1 MSANQTGK
9 VVIGRKSDRTS
20 FRDLPAAAKF
30 YVAAVSVLG
39 AVSLAVSVGAFR
51 TNNWRLFIALLGLTI
66 VTSAI
71 KIELPLG
78 RGASNLS
85 LAHLVNFWSLLAL
98 GAMPTVWIAA
108 VSAGA
113 QCTLRTQVSNPP
125 HRVIFSIA
133 TLSVTIWLVAL
144 PLQWALGSDPTSMVN
159 LLRAAAVA
167 APLYFV
173 INTGLVAAAVAL
185 STHQNVARVW
195 QRNFIW
201 SAPSYFAG
209 AILAAAAAAA
219 WQRGLFGWLL
229 VLAAPLYLVFRS
241 YHSVVARL
249 REEQED
255 TRRAME
261 VQLATIEALALAIE
275 AKASCTP
282 EHVHSIQRYAGML
295 AEAAGLSDAD
305 IQAVRTAALLHDIGN
320 MAVPEHILAKP
331 GPLTPEEFERVK
343 IHPRVGAE
351 ILRDV
356 PFAAPVAELV
366 LAHHE
371 RWDGMGYPTGLGGD
385 AIPVG
390 ARILTIADIYSTLQ
404 TSRPYRPAVF
414 SPAEAMQMLR
424 DLAGSVLDPALV
436 DLLVARLSQPAPA
449 VDGAA
454 QLAGVTPFPALL
466 DISDAHREEQVLYE
480 IAQALG
486 SSLGVDEAMT
496 LIRDKVNRLVPFVT
510 CALFLGDDER
520 GLSCRYAHGPGTEA
534 LMMWA
539 PKSWSELSLRLPAC
553 ADGRA
558 AHGEDLVSVL
568 PCRLI
573 FEGRLIGALVIYHT
587 AAACYTDEHRR
598 VLVRVSEQAAAVI
611 HNSTRF
617 EQTRHESQTDALTS
631 LPNRRSFERQLRAG
645 LLRAAQAR
653 SGASLVMLDLDRLK
667 EINDTYGHEAGDRA
681 LQAIGNVLRST
692 VRETDLCA
700 RFAGDE
706 FVIVLW
712 ECSPENERR
721 RIAEVQ
727 NAVAAYPFEPRPGVR
742 TALSISAGCARFPE
756 DGGSL
761 PELVVAADG
770 RMYQDKASRRARS
783 AARMRD
789 SELHGERA

>member
-1 MSANQTGK
+1 MMAHQTGK
-9 VVIGRKSDRTS
+9 VVTGRESDRTS

-30 YVAAVSVLG
+30 YVAAVSAMG

-51 TNNWRLFIALLGLTI
+51 TDNWRLFIALLGLTI
-66 VTSAI
+66 MTSAI

-108 VSAGA
+108 VSAAA
-113 QCTLRTQVSNPP
+113 QCTLRTQVANPP

-133 TLSVTIWLVAL
+133 TLTVTIWLVAL
-144 PLQWALGSDPTSMVN
+144 PLQWALGSDPTSIVN
-159 LLRAAAVA
+159 LLRAVAVA

-185 STHQNVARVW
+185 STHQHVARVW

-249 REEQED
+249 REEQDD

-371 RWDGMGYPTGLGGD
+371 RWDGMGYPTGLRGD
-385 AIPVG
+385 AIPLG

-436 DLLVARLSQPAPA
+436 DLLLARLSRPAPA
-449 VDGAA
+449 VDGTGP
-454 QLAGVTPFPALL
+454 LAEGTPFAALL

-486 SSLGVDEAMT
+486 SSLGVEEAMT

-534 LMMWA
+534 LLMWG

-558 AHGEDLVSVL
+558 AHGEDLLSVL
-568 PCRLI
+568 PCRLM

-712 ECSPENERR
+712 DCSPEHERR
-721 RIAEVQ
+721 RIVEVQ

-770 RMYQDKASRRARS
+770 CMYQDKANRRARS

-789 SELHGERA
+789 SEVQSERA